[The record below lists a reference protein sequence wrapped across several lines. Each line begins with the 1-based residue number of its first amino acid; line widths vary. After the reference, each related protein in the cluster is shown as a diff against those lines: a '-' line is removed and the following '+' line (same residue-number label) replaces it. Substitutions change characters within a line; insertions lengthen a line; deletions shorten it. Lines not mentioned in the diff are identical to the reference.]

1 MNNKEEIIEERKG
14 MIVIGMISSGK
25 STFLNSIFGFNFLQ
39 ANDNITTK
47 FICIIRYNPKIE
59 EPNFYNLKLIPK
71 KKNSEKYI
79 FIRNG
84 EIYKGKDNIKNQ
96 IKSINEKE
104 HKTSE
109 PNYENL
115 FWILEI
121 NKIIFE
127 NKEFMETHDFY
138 DIPGLNEYMIT
149 DKKPKED
156 KIDKIINKNAKNN
169 KIIDEMAPPPSSIN
183 TDELANKINNIQNDK
198 KDIYKVNKTDK
209 EIETSTNITNDEN
222 YKYVKGIFKY
232 LKGKIENFI
241 FIISS
246 ENCYKPSNLGIIEEV
261 RKNIDFDLENGLFIL
276 TKIDLAED
284 RNKKIEEC
292 KQYFINN
299 IPSNI
304 FNLHF
309 NIFVPLN
316 SIDFKIEM
324 FMKEKIKYYFLYF
337 YRRYYEEYIMQTK
350 EINKTFIE
358 YIEEKIKNIIGTQNY
373 DKFIEDA
380 KDNIEMEDLDK
391 IKEEYEEIKSK
402 ENKIIEFGID
412 FEDEDN
418 ESVPILK
425 GLYNLWKEKKYLP
438 EFSENTKAII
448 NYFKVYQTSKPK
460 DNKSNIK
467 KSKTNKMDEHLKIL
481 ENIINEIKFYI
492 NEDKNNKYSLTSILS
507 SKMKRLRK
515 YIANGKKIYIPFIGG
530 SSVGKSTILNSL
542 LGYKLF
548 PESQSECT
556 TRGIII
562 KYGKEVEIYEVKV
575 DSENN
580 FYVFEEGDKA
590 VSKTVENV
598 QDYLKSLN
606 FQYGKDESKY
616 FYLVKTP
623 IKFFDDY
630 KFDEELKKN
639 VLLVDLPGSDTSNN
653 KFNEHDKT
661 DRTVYEKLLEISS
674 SFIFINRGRGITSI
688 ENKKVL
694 NQAYNTVIDNTS
706 LGNKFIDHCLFVIN
720 IFKKL
725 EEKEKDI
732 LTIKR
737 DFYTIIFDDNQQKGK
752 KNNFDLINSSLFDA
766 KSYIE
771 YLNIYNKIGNREKLF
786 KILKE
791 EFITKKKKNFTNFCL
806 SHLKTKCKDLS
817 IELDKNFECDNFFY
831 QDIKKEMT
839 LILNDLNIICKKSD
853 EDNIKKIS
861 NILQNVSIN
870 IKNNKFYIN
879 SNCNEFFNNLKN
891 QIYKAKKNIEKDYE
905 NNLENSF
912 YYFDMLF
919 QKEIQYDK
927 TFNQQ
932 KFKDKEKEII
942 EKLDKLD
949 TKYEIKEIFDKY
961 LVKALALIENI
972 RKNYGELIKNYDNK
986 IDELIKVEL
995 EEKTH
1000 TLLEDS
1006 LNKEIEEKMINLDE
1020 EIKIIRNKVSDLFYM
1035 RLKNEYKKGKYKAE
1049 FDFLKNF
1056 SFYEKMKIR
1065 IYNLFDARSLGKLA
1079 VHSFLSSLFIASG
1092 FCLSPAGFV
1101 ILGIYSVVILAFSIY
1116 DKNKKELNKKLNE
1129 YEEKFQINFTK
1140 LRINFSR
1147 IYHSSL
1153 WETKN
1158 KFKEL
1163 LSISS
1168 ADLSKIEEQKWIN
1181 LQKKYQK
1188 IKNEIKYE
1196 NINNN

>member
-1 MNNKEEIIEERKG
+1 MDNKEEIIEERKG

-25 STFLNSIFGFNFLQ
+25 STFLNSIFGFNYLQ

-47 FICIIRYNPKIE
+47 FICIIRYNPKIK
-59 EPNFYNLKLIPK
+59 EPTFYNLKLILTK
-71 KKNSEKYI
+71 ENSDKYI
-79 FIRNG
+79 FIRNS
-84 EIYKGKDNIKNQ
+84 EKYIGKENIKNQ

-115 FWILEI
+115 FWMLEI

-149 DKKPKED
+149 DEKPKKDEKD
-156 KIDKIINKNAKNN
+156 KPIEKDEQFNETM
-169 KIIDEMAPPPSSIN
+169 DEMAPPPSSIN
-183 TDELANKINNIQNDK
+183 TNELTNKTDNKQNDK
-198 KDIYKVNKTDK
+198 KDIYEVNKTDK
-209 EIETSTNITNDEN
+209 DNETNKNITNDEN
-222 YKYVKGIFKY
+222 YKYIKGIFKY

-241 FIISS
+241 FIIST

-261 RKNIDFDLENGLFIL
+261 RKNIDFDLEDGLFVL
-276 TKIDLAED
+276 TKIDLSED

-309 NIFVPLN
+309 NVFVPLN

-324 FMKEKIKYYFLYF
+324 LMKEKVKYYFLYF
-337 YRRYYEEYIMQTK
+337 YRRYYEEYIIQTK
-350 EINKTFIE
+350 ETNKTFIE

-373 DKFIEDA
+373 EQYIDDA
-380 KDNIEMEDLDK
+380 KENIEMEDLDK
-391 IKEEYEEIKSK
+391 IKEEYEDIKSK
-402 ENKIIEFGID
+402 ENKMIEFGID
-412 FEDEDN
+412 FDDEDN
-418 ESVPILK
+418 ESIPILK
-425 GLYNLWKEKKYLP
+425 GLYNLWKEKKYFP
-438 EFSENTKAII
+438 EFSENTKEII
-448 NYFKVYQTSKPK
+448 KYFKAYQTPTSK

-467 KSKTNKMDEHLKIL
+467 KSKTNKMDEYLKKL
-481 ENIINEIKFYI
+481 ENIIYEIKLYI
-492 NEDKNNKYSLTSILS
+492 NEDKNDKNSLTSILS
-507 SKMKRLRK
+507 SKMKRIRK

-530 SSVGKSTILNSL
+530 SSAGKSTILNSL

-562 KYGKEVEIYEVKV
+562 KYGKEVELYEVNI

-580 FYVFEEGDKA
+580 FYVFEEGTKP
-590 VSKTVENV
+590 VSKTVEKV
-598 QDYLKSLN
+598 QEYLKCLN
-606 FQYGKDESKY
+606 CQYGKDESKY

-630 KFDEELKKN
+630 KLEEEFKKN
-639 VLLVDLPGSDTSNN
+639 ILLVDLPGSDTSNN

-661 DRTVYEKLLEISS
+661 ERTVYEKLLEISS

-694 NQAYNTVIDNTS
+694 NQAYNTVIDNSS
-706 LGNKFIDHCLFVIN
+706 LGNKFIDNCLFVIN
-720 IFKKL
+720 MFKKL

-732 LTIKR
+732 LGIKS
-737 DFYTIIFDDNQQKGK
+737 DLYTIIFDDNQQKEK
-752 KNNFDLINSSLFDA
+752 IIELINSSLFDA
-766 KSYIE
+766 KSYME
-771 YLNIYNKIGNREKLF
+771 YLNIYNKIGNSEILL

-791 EFITKKKKNFTNFCL
+791 EFIIKKKKNFTSFCL
-806 SHLKTKCKDLS
+806 SQLKAKCKDLS

-831 QDIKKEMT
+831 QGIEKEME
-839 LILNDLNIICKKSD
+839 LILNDLNIICKNSD
-853 EDNIKKIS
+853 KDNIKKIS

-879 SNCNEFFNNLKN
+879 SNCKEFFSNLKK

-905 NNLENSF
+905 TNLEDSF
-912 YYFDMLF
+912 HFFDILF
-919 QKEIQYDK
+919 KKEIQYDK
-927 TFNQQ
+927 TLNQ
-932 KFKDKEKEII
+932 KYFKDKEKEII
-942 EKLDKLD
+942 EELDKLD
-949 TKYEIKEIFDKY
+949 SKYEIQKIFDKY
-961 LVKALALIENI
+961 LDVILALIESI
-972 RKNYGELIKNYDNK
+972 RKSCEELIKNYNNK

-995 EEKTH
+995 EEKTS
-1000 TLLEDS
+1000 TILEEG
-1006 LNKEIEEKMINLDE
+1006 LNKEIEEKMINLDK
-1020 EIKIIRNKVSDLFYM
+1020 EIEIIRNKVLDLFHKG
-1035 RLKNEYKKGKYKAE
+1035 LEKEYKKGKYKAE
-1049 FDFLKNF
+1049 IDFLENF
-1056 SFYEKMKIR
+1056 SFYEKMKMR
-1065 IYNLFDARSLGKLA
+1065 IYNLFDASNYRKIA
-1079 VHSFLSSLFIASG
+1079 IHSILSSLFLASG
-1092 FCLSPAGFV
+1092 FCLSPAGFIALGV
-1101 ILGIYSVVILAFSIY
+1101 YTTIILICTLY

-1129 YEEKFQINFTK
+1129 YEEQFQINFTK
-1140 LRINFSR
+1140 LRIKFSR

-1153 WETKN
+1153 CESKN
-1158 KFKEL
+1158 KFREL

-1168 ADLSKIEEQKWIN
+1168 ADLSKIEEKKWIN
-1181 LQKKYQK
+1181 LQKEYYK
-1188 IKNEIKYE
+1188 IKNKIKYQSISS
-1196 NINNN
+1196 N